1 MYKDNKTCI
10 DVKMDVKFSL
20 TDGNTTI
27 KFDGTNFTVKSGDC
41 AWSNESVASII
52 LSNAKEDLLTLSFNY
67 DAQKNVVMGTMFAF
81 TPSQY
86 FPGTPVPS
94 RYFLIF

>member
-1 MYKDNKTCI
+1 
-10 DVKMDVKFSL
+10 MDVKFSL

-27 KFDGTNFTVKSGDC
+27 EFDGTNFTVKSGDC
-41 AWSNESVASII
+41 AWSNESVSSLT

-67 DAQKNVVMGTMFAF
+67 DAQKNVVMGTMFSF

-94 RYFLIF
+94 KYFLIF